1 MRKGLLLWD
10 IDGTLITSKSRH
22 KFSLHQRAL
31 SPAPELFTW
40 NEEGMSGHTDWQ
52 VLERLIFSQKSS
64 PNLLSLQDAFRKIDE
79 LYELDV
85 ESNVTIERNEGI
97 HADLFSFLRT
107 CGWNLGVLTGNTR
120 IRMQTKL
127 LKAGLESYFE
137 EKYKFFCESGNSR
150 ENILERALHKAKRE
164 FQTLIIVG
172 DTPYDIKIAKESD
185 LKCVAVG
192 TGKYGKE
199 ELTSLNPDLFI
210 NNFHNDLEIF
220 HAFLG
225 KL

>member
-22 KFSLHQRAL
+22 RFSLHQRAL
-31 SPAPELFTW
+31 SPSPELFTW
-40 NEEGMSGHTDWQ
+40 NEKGMSGHTDWQ
-52 VLERLIFSQKSS
+52 VLERLLYSQKSN
-64 PNLLSLQDAFRKIDE
+64 PNLLTLQDAFRKIDE
-79 LYELDV
+79 LYEHDV
-85 ESNVTIERNEGI
+85 KFNVTIERNEGI
-97 HADLFSFLRT
+97 NEDLFSSLMT
-107 CGWNLGVLTGNTR
+107 CGWNLGVLTGNTK

-150 ENILERALHKAKRE
+150 ENILERALQKARKE
-164 FQTLIIVG
+164 FRTLIIVG

-185 LKCVAVG
+185 SKCVAVG

-199 ELTSLNPDLFI
+199 ELIFLNPDLFI

-220 HAFLG
+220 HAFLE